1 VVLTTGEG
9 VEALGC
15 SGMPEG
21 LRYARVPADLSAKP
35 TLSVVTDNPEAATVT
50 VQLSYLAQGFDW
62 SANYVARVAPDG
74 RSLDLFAWLTVVNGG
89 SQGFADARTAAV
101 AGGLNKQAA
110 ARLPRGPQPELHLRC
125 WPMDNTSTHP
135 RWGIAPPAP
144 PAPEAVT
151 AEDIGGF
158 DEVVV
163 SAKRAG
169 FAAAAPVPVMV
180 AEQEDLGDLKLYRV
194 PEPVTVAAQSRK
206 QVAMID
212 RHGVRFARVYTGSFA
227 PFDHDP
233 DDQPRSHAA
242 IRTLRT
248 DNVDGQGLGLPLPA
262 GAVAV
267 FEQAGDASLLVGE
280 SRLADRAIGD
290 EVEIETG
297 ESPDIRYT
305 LVARPRSAKR
315 QPFTARVTNARA
327 TPEIFELAIPYK
339 LAFSSAELIE
349 RKGQKTWRVT
359 VPANGEAKL
368 DFALRLER

>member
-1 VVLTTGEG
+1 
-9 VEALGC
+9 
-15 SGMPEG
+15 
-21 LRYARVPADLSAKP
+21 
-35 TLSVVTDNPEAATVT
+35 
-50 VQLSYLAQGFDW
+50 
-62 SANYVARVAPDG
+62 
-74 RSLDLFAWLTVVNGG
+74 
-89 SQGFADARTAAV
+89 
-101 AGGLNKQAA
+101 
-110 ARLPRGPQPELHLRC
+110 
-125 WPMDNTSTHP
+125 
-135 RWGIAPPAP
+135 GIAPPAP

-151 AEDIGGF
+151 AEDIGSF
-158 DEVVV
+158 EEIVV

-169 FAAAAPVPVMV
+169 LSAAAPVARMV
-180 AEQEDLGDLKLYRV
+180 AEQEDLGDLKLYRI

-212 RHGVRFARVYTGSFA
+212 RRGVRFTRIYAGSFA

-233 DDQPRSHAA
+233 DDEPRSQAA

-248 DNVDGQGLGLPLPA
+248 DNLDRQGLGLPLPA

-267 FEQAGDASLLVGE
+267 FEEAGDASLLVGE

-297 ESPDIRYT
+297 ESTDVRYT

-315 QPFTARVTNARA
+315 QPFTASVTNARA
-327 TPEIFELAIPYK
+327 TPETFELAIPYK
-339 LAFSSAELIE
+339 LASSSAELIE
-349 RKGQKTWRVT
+349 RKGRKTWRVT